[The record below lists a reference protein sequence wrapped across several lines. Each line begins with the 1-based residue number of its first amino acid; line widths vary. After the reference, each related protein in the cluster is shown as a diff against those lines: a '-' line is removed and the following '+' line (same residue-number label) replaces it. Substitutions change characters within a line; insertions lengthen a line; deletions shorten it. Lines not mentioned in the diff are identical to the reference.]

1 MVNRVGIAGGSG
13 YTGIELI
20 RILLGHPKVEIAFI
34 TSEKNAE
41 QPVSSVFPSFS
52 KILNL
57 NFISID
63 HGLKQSCDLVFVTL
77 PHKTAMSVVPS
88 FLQNCGKV
96 IDFSA
101 DYRLKD
107 TSVYEEWYSTKHT
120 SPELCKT
127 AVYGLPELKEDKIKS
142 ASLIANPGCYS
153 TSIILAIVPL
163 IKENLIDLKSII
175 ADSKSGISG
184 AGRTSDPF
192 YSFPERDDSM
202 VTYNVANHRHIP
214 EIEQELSLLSGSTT
228 QITFTPQLAPMIRG
242 ILSNIYADLKQL
254 LPVEDI
260 INLYKSFYNG
270 KPFVRILENGKAADT
285 KNVKGSNFCD
295 LSVHIDKRNQ
305 RVIISSAID
314 NLVKGASG
322 QAVQN
327 MNLML
332 GFDEQTGLQSSSLFP

>member
-1 MVNRVGIAGGSG
+1 MAIRVGIAGGSG

-20 RILLGHPKVEIAFI
+20 RILLGHPEVEIAFI
-34 TSEKNAE
+34 TSEKNAGK
-41 QPVSSVFPSFS
+41 PVSSVLPSFS

-57 NFISID
+57 NFTSID
-63 HGLKQSCDLVFVTL
+63 HGLKQPCDLVFVAL

-96 IDFSA
+96 IDLSA

-107 TSVYEEWYSTKHT
+107 TSIYEEWYSTKHT
-120 SPELCKT
+120 SPELCET
-127 AVYGLPELKEDKIKS
+127 AVYGLPELNEEKIKS

-153 TSIILAIVPL
+153 TSIILAIAPL
-163 IKENLIDLKSII
+163 IKKKLIDLKSII
-175 ADSKSGISG
+175 VDSKSGISG
-184 AGRTSDPF
+184 AGRTSDSL
-192 YSFPERDDSM
+192 YSFTERNDSM
-202 VTYNVANHRHIP
+202 VAYNVACHRHIP
-214 EIEQELSLLSGSTT
+214 EIEQELSALAGSSI
-228 QITFTPQLAPMIRG
+228 QITFTPQLEPMIRS

-260 INLYKSFYNG
+260 INFYKSFYNG
-270 KPFVRILENGKAADT
+270 KLFVRILENGKAADT

-332 GFDEQTGLQSSSLFP
+332 GFDEQTGLQAASLFP